1 MPQNLGGFHTM
12 SKQKSLEP
20 WRIALNDLRVSKKM
34 SYGQIGNALNIP
46 ENTISRLFTGEAK
59 KPDFFFV
66 AQVIR
71 AMGGSVSEI
80 LGEGGAYI
88 VSQDVVTLQT
98 QYDELKATCE
108 ALQLE
113 NATLKEKN
121 AELTDNLLNVV
132 NYFIKN
138 DQK

>member
-1 MPQNLGGFHTM
+1 M
-12 SKQKSLEP
+12 SKQKTLEP

-71 AMGGSVSEI
+71 VMGGSVSEI

-98 QYDELKATCE
+98 QYDELKAENTRLIE
-108 ALQLE
+108 ENKLLQ
-113 NATLKEKN
+113 AKN
-121 AELTDNLLNVV
+121 TEITDELLGVV
-132 NYFIKN
+132 NYFITNTKKS
-138 DQK
+138 Q

>member
-1 MPQNLGGFHTM
+1 M

-98 QYDELKATCE
+98 QYDELKASHE
-108 ALQLE
+108 ALQTE
-113 NATLKEKN
+113 NANLKAKN

-132 NYFIKN
+132 NYFIKIN
-138 DQK
+138 TTKENKNGKD

>member
-1 MPQNLGGFHTM
+1 M
-12 SKQKSLEP
+12 SKQKTLEP

-71 AMGGSVSEI
+71 VMGGSVSEI

-98 QYDELKATCE
+98 QYDELKVENTRLIE
-108 ALQLE
+108 ENKLLQ
-113 NATLKEKN
+113 AKN
-121 AELTDNLLNVV
+121 TELTDELLNVV

-138 DQK
+138 TNKSQ

>member
-1 MPQNLGGFHTM
+1 
-12 SKQKSLEP
+12 
-20 WRIALNDLRVSKKM
+20 M
-34 SYGQIGNALNIP
+34 SYGQIGSALNIP

-98 QYDELKATCE
+98 QYDELKASHE
-108 ALQLE
+108 RLVEE
-113 NATLKEKN
+113 NKVLIQKN
-121 AELTDNLLNVV
+121 EELTAELIDVV
-132 NYFIKN
+132 KYFIK
-138 DQK
+138 KPKE

>member
-1 MPQNLGGFHTM
+1 MG
-12 SKQKSLEP
+12 KQKTLEP

-71 AMGGSVSEI
+71 VMGGSVSEI

-98 QYDELKATCE
+98 QYDELKVENTRLIE
-108 ALQLE
+108 ENKLLQ
-113 NATLKEKN
+113 AKN
-121 AELTDNLLNVV
+121 TELTDELLNVV

-138 DQK
+138 TNKSQ

>member
-1 MPQNLGGFHTM
+1 M

-98 QYDELKATCE
+98 QYDELKASHE
-108 ALQLE
+108 ALQTE
-113 NATLKEKN
+113 NATLKAKN

-132 NYFIKN
+132 NYFIKIN
-138 DQK
+138 TAKENKNGKD

>member
-1 MPQNLGGFHTM
+1 M

-34 SYGQIGNALNIP
+34 SYCQIGNALNIP

-98 QYDELKATCE
+98 QYDELKTSHDRLVE
-108 ALQLE
+108 E
-113 NATLKEKN
+113 NKILIQKN
-121 AELTDNLLNVV
+121 EELTAELIDVV
-132 NYFIKN
+132 KYFIKN
-138 DQK
+138 PKGSKE

>member
-1 MPQNLGGFHTM
+1 M

-34 SYGQIGNALNIP
+34 SYPQIGNALNIP

-98 QYDELKATCE
+98 QYDELKASHE
-108 ALQLE
+108 ALQTE
-113 NATLKEKN
+113 NATLKAKN

-132 NYFIKN
+132 NYFIKIN
-138 DQK
+138 TAKENKNGKD

>member
-1 MPQNLGGFHTM
+1 M
-12 SKQKSLEP
+12 SKQKTLEP
-20 WRIALNDLRVSKKM
+20 WRIALNDLRISKKM

-71 AMGGSVSEI
+71 VMGGSVSEI

-98 QYDELKATCE
+98 QYDELKAENTRLIE
-108 ALQLE
+108 ENKLLQ
-113 NATLKEKN
+113 AKN
-121 AELTDNLLNVV
+121 TELTDELLNVV

-138 DQK
+138 TNKSQ

>member
-1 MPQNLGGFHTM
+1 M

-98 QYDELKATCE
+98 QYDELKAAHE
-108 ALQLE
+108 RLVEE
-113 NATLKEKN
+113 NKVLIQKN
-121 AELTDNLLNVV
+121 EELTAELIDVV
-132 NYFIKN
+132 KYFIKN
-138 DQK
+138 PKGSQE

>member
-1 MPQNLGGFHTM
+1 M
-12 SKQKSLEP
+12 SKQKTLEP

-71 AMGGSVSEI
+71 VMGGSVSEI

-98 QYDELKATCE
+98 QYDELKASHE
-108 ALQLE
+108 ALLKE
-113 NATLKEKN
+113 NAALRTKN
-121 AELTDNLLNVV
+121 ASLTDELLDVV
-132 NYFIKN
+132 RYFTKT
-138 DQK
+138 KTE

>member
-1 MPQNLGGFHTM
+1 M

-20 WRIALNDLRVSKKM
+20 WRIALNDLRVSEKM

-98 QYDELKATCE
+98 QYDELKASHDRLVE
-108 ALQLE
+108 E
-113 NATLKEKN
+113 NKILIQKN
-121 AELTDNLLNVV
+121 EELTAELIDVV
-132 NYFIKN
+132 KYFIKKPKGSN
-138 DQK
+138 D

>member
-1 MPQNLGGFHTM
+1 M

-20 WRIALNDLRVSKKM
+20 WRIALNNLRATKKM
-34 SYGQIGNALNIP
+34 SYSQIGDILNMP
-46 ENTISRLFTGEAK
+46 ETTISRLFTGEAK

-98 QYDELKATCE
+98 QYDELKANYDR
-108 ALQLE
+108 LLE
-113 NATLKEKN
+113 EHEVLKTKN
-121 AELTDNLLNVV
+121 IELTDELLEVV
-132 NYFIKN
+132 NYFVRQNKEGC
-138 DQK
+138 K

>member
-1 MPQNLGGFHTM
+1 M
-12 SKQKSLEP
+12 SKQKTLEP
-20 WRIALNDLRVSKKM
+20 WRTALNNLRATKKM
-34 SYGQIGNALNIP
+34 SYSQIGDILNMP
-46 ENTISRLFTGEAK
+46 ETTISRLFTGEAK

-98 QYDELKATCE
+98 QYDELKAENTRLIE
-108 ALQLE
+108 ENKLLQ
-113 NATLKEKN
+113 TKN
-121 AELTDNLLNVV
+121 TELTDELLNVV

-138 DQK
+138 TNKSQ

>member
-1 MPQNLGGFHTM
+1 M

-98 QYDELKATCE
+98 QYDELKTSYE
-108 ALQLE
+108 RLVEE
-113 NATLKEKN
+113 NKVLIQKN
-121 AELTDNLLNVV
+121 EELTAELIDVV
-132 NYFIKN
+132 KYFIK
-138 DQK
+138 KPKE

>member
-1 MPQNLGGFHTM
+1 M
-12 SKQKSLEP
+12 SKQKTLEP
-20 WRIALNDLRVSKKM
+20 WRTALNNLRATKKM
-34 SYGQIGNALNIP
+34 SYSQIGDILNMP
-46 ENTISRLFTGEAK
+46 ETTISRLFTGEAK

-98 QYDELKATCE
+98 QYDELKASYE
-108 ALQLE
+108 ALLQE
-113 NATLKEKN
+113 NQQLKEKN
-121 AELTDNLLNVV
+121 TTLTEEMLSVV
-132 NYFIKN
+132 RYFIK
-138 DQK
+138 QGK

>member
-1 MPQNLGGFHTM
+1 M

-71 AMGGSVSEI
+71 AIGGSVSEL

-98 QYDELKATCE
+98 QYDELKASYE
-108 ALQLE
+108 RLVEENKALI
-113 NATLKEKN
+113 KKN
-121 AELTDNLLNVV
+121 EELTAELIDVV
-132 NYFIKN
+132 KYFIKN
-138 DQK
+138 PKE

>member
-1 MPQNLGGFHTM
+1 M
-12 SKQKSLEP
+12 SKQKTLEP
-20 WRIALNDLRVSKKM
+20 WRTALNDLRATKKM
-34 SYGQIGNALNIP
+34 SYSQIGDILNMP
-46 ENTISRLFTGEAK
+46 ETTISRLFTGEAK

-98 QYDELKATCE
+98 QYDELKASHE
-108 ALQLE
+108 ALLQE
-113 NATLKEKN
+113 NQQLKEKN
-121 AELTDNLLNVV
+121 TTLTEEMLSVV
-132 NYFIKN
+132 RYFIK
-138 DQK
+138 QGK

>member
-1 MPQNLGGFHTM
+1 M
-12 SKQKSLEP
+12 SKQKTLEP

-71 AMGGSVSEI
+71 VMGGSVSEI

-98 QYDELKATCE
+98 QYDELKASHE
-108 ALQLE
+108 SL
-113 NATLKEKN
+113 LKENQELKDTN
-121 AELTDNLLNVV
+121 AQLMRQILDTID
-132 NYFIKN
+132 YFIKEKRN
-138 DQK
+138 EKN

>member
-1 MPQNLGGFHTM
+1 M

-20 WRIALNDLRVSKKM
+20 WRIALNDLRESKKM
-34 SYGQIGNALNIP
+34 SYGQIGNVLNIP
-46 ENTISRLFTGEAK
+46 DNTISRLFTGEAK

-98 QYDELKATCE
+98 QYDELKASYE
-108 ALQLE
+108 RLVEE
-113 NATLKEKN
+113 NKVLIQKN
-121 AELTDNLLNVV
+121 EELTAELIDVV
-132 NYFIKN
+132 KYFIK
-138 DQK
+138 KPKEPKE

>member
-1 MPQNLGGFHTM
+1 M
-12 SKQKSLEP
+12 SKQKTLEP

-71 AMGGSVSEI
+71 VMGGSVSEI

-98 QYDELKATCE
+98 QYDELKASYE
-108 ALQLE
+108 SL
-113 NATLKEKN
+113 LKENQELKDTN
-121 AELTDNLLNVV
+121 AQLMRQILDTID
-132 NYFIKN
+132 YFIKN
-138 DQK
+138 TNKSQ